1 MDIKEIIIRADGKW
15 YFGEAEM
22 FRRPI
27 LNILAS
33 NINRDE
39 EGNYYIKMGEDV
51 NPITVEDVPFL
62 ATGIMENED
71 QTFTLVFHDLQEMPL
86 DKRIKLTLKDDIPYI
101 DYRWDADTR
110 LSRGLYWKLSDW
122 FEFAGNDI
130 YIDPPPGHND
140 EEKNGGL

>member
-1 MDIKEIIIRADGKW
+1 MDIQEITIKANGKW

-39 EGNYYIKMGEDV
+39 EGNFYIKMGEDI
-51 NPITVEDVPFL
+51 NPITVEDAPFL

-71 QTFTLVFHDLQEMPL
+71 RTFTLVFHDLQEMPL
-86 DKRIKLTLKDDIPYI
+86 NRRMKVTLKEDIPYI
-101 DYRWDADTR
+101 DYKWTADTR

-122 FEFAGNDI
+122 FEFAGNEI
-130 YIDPPPGHND
+130 YIDPP
-140 EEKNGGL
+140 GGQDVD

>member
-1 MDIKEIIIRADGKW
+1 MDIQEITIKANGKW

-39 EGNYYIKMGEDV
+39 EGNFYIKMGEDI
-51 NPITVEDVPFL
+51 NPITVEDAPFL

-71 QTFTLVFHDLQEMPL
+71 RTFTLVFHDLQEMPL
-86 DKRIKLTLKDDIPYI
+86 NRRMKVTLKEDIPYI
-101 DYRWDADTR
+101 DYKWTADTR

-122 FEFAGNDI
+122 FELAGNEI
-130 YIDPPPGHND
+130 YIDPP
-140 EEKNGGL
+140 GGQKVD

>member
-1 MDIKEIIIRADGKW
+1 MDIQEITIKANGKW

-39 EGNYYIKMGEDV
+39 EGNFYIKMGEDI
-51 NPITVEDVPFL
+51 NPIIVEDAPFL

-71 QTFTLVFHDLQEMPL
+71 RTFTLVFHDLQEMPL
-86 DKRIKLTLKDDIPYI
+86 NRRMKVTLKEDIPYI
-101 DYRWDADTR
+101 DYKWTADTR

-122 FEFAGNDI
+122 FEFAGNEI
-130 YIDPPPGHND
+130 YIDPP
-140 EEKNGGL
+140 GGQKVD

>member
-1 MDIKEIIIRADGKW
+1 MDIQEITIRADGKW
-15 YFGEAEM
+15 YFGGAEM

-33 NINRDE
+33 NINRDG
-39 EGNYYIKMGEDV
+39 EGNYYIKMGVDV

-62 ATGIMENED
+62 ATGIIENED

-86 DKRIKLTLKDDIPYI
+86 NKRMKLTLKDDIPYI
-101 DYRWDADTR
+101 DYKWVADTR

-122 FEFAGNDI
+122 FEFAGHEI
-130 YIDPPPGHND
+130 YIDPPPSGPKGD
-140 EEKNGGL
+140 

>member
-1 MDIKEIIIRADGKW
+1 MDIQEITIKANGKW

-39 EGNYYIKMGEDV
+39 EGNFYIKMGEDI
-51 NPITVEDVPFL
+51 NPITVEDAPFL

-71 QTFTLVFHDLQEMPL
+71 RTFTLVFHDLQEMPL
-86 DKRIKLTLKDDIPYI
+86 DRRMKVTLKDDIPYI
-101 DYRWDADTR
+101 DYKWTADTR

-122 FEFAGNDI
+122 FEFTGDEV
-130 YIDPPPGHND
+130 YIDPP
-140 EEKNGGL
+140 GGQKVD

>member
-1 MDIKEIIIRADGKW
+1 MDIQEITIKANGKW

-39 EGNYYIKMGEDV
+39 EGNFYIKMGEDI
-51 NPITVEDVPFL
+51 NPIIVEDAPFL

-71 QTFTLVFHDLQEMPL
+71 RTFTLVFHDLQEMPL
-86 DKRIKLTLKDDIPYI
+86 NRRMKVTLKEDIPYI
-101 DYRWDADTR
+101 DYKWTADTR

-122 FEFAGNDI
+122 FELAGNEI
-130 YIDPPPGHND
+130 YIDPP
-140 EEKNGGL
+140 GGQKVD